1 MRITGQTRLAGV
13 TGDPVAHSLSPLM
26 MSHWIAASGLDAAY
40 LPFPVAPTDFSD
52 FVRGL
57 AKSPSVSGLNVTLP
71 HKEAALALA
80 DKATPAALAIGA
92 ANLLTFR
99 GGEIHADNTDA
110 DGFLA
115 ALEPAEPDY
124 GNAIALVLGAGGA
137 ARALVHALLTSGCAT
152 ILLSNRTR
160 SRADAIADE
169 IAPEAE
175 IIDWQ
180 DRDEALARADLVVN
194 ATSLGLK
201 GGSELELDWSAARK
215 GAIAFDSVYVP
226 LRTGFLRGAEEAGLQ
241 AIDGLDMLIGQARP
255 SFAAFFGCDAPH
267 DPPVRPVL
275 LDALGGRS

>member
-160 SRADAIADE
+160 SRCDRGRNRPRSRNHRLAGPRRGVGPGGPGRQCNLAG
-169 IAPEAE
+169 PE
-175 IIDWQ
+175 
-180 DRDEALARADLVVN
+180 RRVRARAGLVCRAQGSDRVRQCLRP
-194 ATSLGLK
+194 ASHRFSAWS
-201 GGSELELDWSAARK
+201 GG
-215 GAIAFDSVYVP
+215 
-226 LRTGFLRGAEEAGLQ
+226 
-241 AIDGLDMLIGQARP
+241 
-255 SFAAFFGCDAPH
+255 
-267 DPPVRPVL
+267 
-275 LDALGGRS
+275 GGPASH